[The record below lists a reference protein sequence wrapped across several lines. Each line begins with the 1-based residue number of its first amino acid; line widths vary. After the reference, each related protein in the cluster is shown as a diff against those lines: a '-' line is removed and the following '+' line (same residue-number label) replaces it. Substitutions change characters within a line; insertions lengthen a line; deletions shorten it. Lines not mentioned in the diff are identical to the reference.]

1 MDADGGQST
10 AKTPFGKLY
19 VMSQAAACIIFEL
32 GPRSSFGTFEVNG
45 SDGVTNSAQE
55 SLFITESFDETC
67 YDQRVVLD
75 MWYALSEMRYNAYL
89 VSPWHRHRFNVALLA
104 KVVSTLL
111 KIKDGPLSIR
121 VRVGYLNQLSSQII
135 YRVTPHCIVFYKFSQ
150 YIL

>member
-75 MWYALSEMRYNAYL
+75 M
-89 VSPWHRHRFNVALLA
+89 
-104 KVVSTLL
+104 
-111 KIKDGPLSIR
+111 
-121 VRVGYLNQLSSQII
+121 
-135 YRVTPHCIVFYKFSQ
+135 
-150 YIL
+150 